1 MMSPIETAMNNQR
14 KKIIITLGAVFTGL
28 WLCLVGYFLTGGGKE
43 SAPVKPGI
51 VVVHAPSPTA
61 GVPAQ
66 AVKAPGRT
74 SARAGHGTPG
84 GVSWSYLTEVPKA
97 AMGSTSVRLHE
108 TAKATVH
115 SIGGGGGNGAG
126 MTAASGSAKTHPVT
140 VYTTISGG
148 NMLALAST
156 TTLAAPGATAANEIA
171 ETTLSAPAA
180 MPERGIRRTNGD
192 PFEPFLDPVGDIT
205 WLLILLLAVMYG
217 GVIRKRKKLFTL
229 LVLVWGV
236 TAAMAA
242 EPKRGEPI
250 DTLLQRFDQKPG
262 LKTAREFFAYMDK
275 EEFMDEPVVFTAATP
290 LDTMKALV
298 WYWAGEWYYAEQEY
312 ALAEKNLLRALELME
327 YADEKSISDNLAML
341 GLAYMR
347 QSKYDEA
354 LRYMHRCYQL
364 DSKSGDP
371 DRISSSLNTIAGTL
385 LAAGNPEEAEGYI
398 LRAITYAKQ
407 ADNPSRMAVI
417 YGMTSEI
424 ENRLEHSEKALLY
437 ADSACMVEATTGNRY
452 KMAVRQT
459 QKASILVG
467 LKRYNEAE
475 RILAEVIPYFR
486 EIGDQLSLA
495 IALNKRGLTARGT
508 GHTKEAVEYLNEAIA
523 ICQRIG
529 NPYNEAYARRAI
541 YEIMYKS
548 NPEAAHVHLERYH
561 QIKDSLYS
569 HATSEQLARFNAEFG
584 RDELEKEKA
593 WLARRNNRLV
603 WIGVVTAVVALF
615 VIVFALVWLRRRQAK
630 INEQL
635 STMMAEL
642 NEARNTSETVHETP
656 PAEEQHEEQ
665 HEEYLTNE
673 DKQFLKKL
681 ILAVTE
687 MMNYKVV
694 TVTQIAD
701 KMCVSPKTLN
711 RRVQYLTGE
720 GAKRYI
726 MRIQLEQA
734 KIMLIQYLDI
744 PVVEIGNRC
753 GFEDHSSFTRNFT
766 QYVGM
771 SPSDYRLTRGKG

>member
-1 MMSPIETAMNNQR
+1 MATDQ
-14 KKIIITLGAVFTGL
+14 K
-28 WLCLVGYFLTGGGKE
+28 
-43 SAPVKPGI
+43 
-51 VVVHAPSPTA
+51 
-61 GVPAQ
+61 VP
-66 AVKAPGRT
+66 
-74 SARAGHGTPG
+74 
-84 GVSWSYLTEVPKA
+84 
-97 AMGSTSVRLHE
+97 
-108 TAKATVH
+108 
-115 SIGGGGGNGAG
+115 
-126 MTAASGSAKTHPVT
+126 
-140 VYTTISGG
+140 
-148 NMLALAST
+148 
-156 TTLAAPGATAANEIA
+156 
-171 ETTLSAPAA
+171 
-180 MPERGIRRTNGD
+180 
-192 PFEPFLDPVGDIT
+192 
-205 WLLILLLAVMYG
+205 
-217 GVIRKRKKLFTL
+217 
-229 LVLVWGV
+229 
-236 TAAMAA
+236 
-242 EPKRGEPI
+242 EPI
-250 DTLLQRFDQKPG
+250 DTLLERFDHKPG
-262 LKTAREFFAYMDK
+262 LKTAQAFFAYMDK

-298 WYWAGEWYYAEQEY
+298 WYWAGEWYYAEQDY
-312 ALAEKNLLRALELME
+312 PRAEKNLLRALELME

-354 LRYMHRCYQL
+354 LHYMRRCYQL

-407 ADNPSRMAVI
+407 ANNPSRRAVI
-417 YGMTSEI
+417 YGMASEI
-424 ENRLEHSEKALLY
+424 ENRLDHQDLALLY

-452 KMAVRQT
+452 KMAVRQA

-467 LKRYNEAE
+467 MQRYDEAE
-475 RILAEVIPYFR
+475 RILGDVVPFFR
-486 EIGDQLSLA
+486 QSGDQLSLA
-495 IALNKRGLTARGT
+495 IALNKRGKAASGL
-508 GHTKEAVEYLNEAIA
+508 GHEEEAVTYLSEAID
-523 ICQRIG
+523 ICRRIG
-529 NPYNEAYARRAI
+529 NPYNEAYAQRAI
-541 YEIMYKS
+541 YEILYKS
-548 NPEAAHVHLERYH
+548 NPDAARVHLERYH
-561 QIKDSLYS
+561 LLKDSLYS
-569 HATSEQLARFNAEFG
+569 HATAEQVARFNAEFG

-615 VIVFALVWLRRRQAK
+615 VIVFALVWLRRRQAN
-630 INEQL
+630 INKQL

-642 NEARNTSETVHETP
+642 NEARHTSETVHETP